1 MRRQASRASTRKQP
15 RRPSEMDET
24 RTHAAPAERQSTL
37 ETKAETW
44 RERHARHRRRVRF
57 YLWSFA
63 LVGLIVIVCALVVA
77 NTRTVRLDWVVGSI
91 RASLIWIILAAAIFG
106 WLAGLVTGIVF
117 RHHTR
122 RLE

>member
-1 MRRQASRASTRKQP
+1 
-15 RRPSEMDET
+15 MDET
-24 RTHAAPAERQSTL
+24 RTQAAPAERQSTL

-44 RERHARHRRRVRF
+44 RERHARHRRRVRL

>member
-1 MRRQASRASTRKQP
+1 
-15 RRPSEMDET
+15 MDGT
-24 RTHAAPAERQSTL
+24 RTRATPADEPPTP

-44 RERHARHRRRVRF
+44 KERHARHRRRVRL

-63 LVGLIVIVCALVVA
+63 LVGLIVVLCVLVVA

-91 RASLIWIILAAAIFG
+91 RASLIWIILASAIFG

-122 RLE
+122 CAE

>member
-1 MRRQASRASTRKQP
+1 MLDIAAASGFTCGR
-15 RRPSEMDET
+15 
-24 RTHAAPAERQSTL
+24 
-37 ETKAETW
+37 
-44 RERHARHRRRVRF
+44 
-57 YLWSFA
+57 FA